1 MKNRIH
7 KILLVDDNK
16 ATNFFNKQILKKYG
30 FEGEIVV
37 KTNGLEAIEEIE
49 NSEMADVIFLDI
61 NMPIMNGFEF
71 LEKIQTIEAYKLYN
85 PLIVIM
91 MGVELPTEDVEKIK
105 RINNVRLM
113 HRKMLSNESI
123 DEVLSYLPEGVA
135 I

>member
-1 MKNRIH
+1 MKNRIY

-49 NSEMADVIFLDI
+49 SSDMADIIFLDI
-61 NMPIMNGFEF
+61 NMPIMNGLEF
-71 LEKIQTIEAYKLYN
+71 LEEVQDIESYKLYT

-91 MGVELPTEDVEKIK
+91 MGVPLHPEDLEKVK
-105 RINNVRLM
+105 KINNVQLM
-113 HRKMLSNESI
+113 HKKMLSN
-123 DEVLSYLPEGVA
+123 DAVTKVLSYLPEGIA
-135 I
+135 L